1 MPPGDVA
8 RPMERS
14 TPGDPAPSVKWLF
27 DHIEPLRQDMF
38 ARAVVA
44 FLALPGMVALTFH
57 LRVVLGEESWL
68 ARTYGNE
75 WQDYARRVPRWF
87 F

>member
-1 MPPGDVA
+1 MVP
-8 RPMERS
+8 
-14 TPGDPAPSVKWLF
+14 
-27 DHIEPLRQDMF
+27 
-38 ARAVVA
+38 

-57 LRVVLGEESWL
+57 LRVVLCEEPWL